1 MEIYPDEFMLVR
13 MTYHHAAM
21 NIDHR
26 VPYMEVF
33 GPPASAQPRYMTG
46 GKPAA
51 GCVGRRFE

>member
-1 MEIYPDEFMLVR
+1 

-21 NIDHR
+21 TIDHR
-26 VPYMEVF
+26 VPYMEAF

-51 GCVGRRFE
+51 GCVGRRFEWLGLGQAMDETL